1 MIILAGLGNP
11 GSSYKGHRHNIGF
24 IFLDAVHALYE
35 FSSWRRKY
43 NADTSDG
50 RVGHTRVLLVKPMS
64 FMNRSG
70 LPIKQHMDFT
80 KTPADNLMVAHDDI
94 DLAPG
99 KVRIKTGGGHGG
111 HNGLRDIDRHI
122 GTDYT
127 RLRIGVGRSPFA
139 TSANKMV
146 DSHVLSDF
154 TKDEQETWVHP
165 LIDTMASELSLLF
178 GDDGNAFATKVAHL
192 CPAPEVEPGPA
203 TTKDKTNGV

>member
-11 GSSYKGHRHNIGF
+11 GASYKGHRHNIGF
-24 IFLDAVHALYE
+24 IFLDAVHALYG
-35 FSSWRRKY
+35 FSPWRRKF
-43 NADTSDG
+43 NADISDG
-50 RVGHTRVLLVKPMS
+50 RVGHTRIMLIKPMS

-80 KTPADNLMVAHDDI
+80 KTPADHLMVVHDDI
-94 DLAPG
+94 DLAQG
-99 KVRIKTGGGHGG
+99 KIRIKTGGGHGG

-154 TKDEQETWVHP
+154 TKDEQETWVRP
-165 LIDTMASELSLLF
+165 LISTMASELPLLF

-192 CPAPEVEPGPA
+192 CPAPDFDHGSA
-203 TTKDKTNGV
+203 TKKDKTDGV